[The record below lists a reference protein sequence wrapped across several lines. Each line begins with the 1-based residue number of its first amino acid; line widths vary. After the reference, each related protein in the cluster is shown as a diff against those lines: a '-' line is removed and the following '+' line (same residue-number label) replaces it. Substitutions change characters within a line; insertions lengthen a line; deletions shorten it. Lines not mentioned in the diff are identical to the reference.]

1 MAAKDTK
8 KKRVKHPK
16 GFAQLPEWWM
26 EMTPHNTLDR
36 DEDATKRR
44 NDNQEKNI
52 FKTLAK
58 KSDWEQKNGDSKYT
72 VGQNGELIDKSTGKA
87 IETGKDSAYS
97 FDEKTGDWLKE
108 GKPIFGRQFE
118 SGGGGEGG
126 GTYGHQNNDWEKPQ
140 WMKVSSNF
148 SHGLF
153 RCQIAEWR
161 SFVSKILFLWNAFY
175 HLYRFDS
182 FVSSFHGIF
191 GIKHTRCTFTNIP
204 IVLFYYL
211 QVKLK
216 STSTGDA
223 MKKGDY
229 IEKKYVQHA

>member
-1 MAAKDTK
+1 LVQRFCYRCSVGWVATAPYKNKDWSEKDWIAHTQRKRTMAAKDTK

-140 WMKVSSNF
+140 WMKV
-148 SHGLF
+148 
-153 RCQIAEWR
+153 
-161 SFVSKILFLWNAFY
+161 
-175 HLYRFDS
+175 
-182 FVSSFHGIF
+182 
-191 GIKHTRCTFTNIP
+191 
-204 IVLFYYL
+204 
-211 QVKLK
+211 KLK